1 MAGRDTYI
9 FWGKFILVAFVIHCL
24 VNGQHKRRL
33 EIYSN
38 FGLAMLAFMK
48 EILVLTIFV
57 VTIYMLEL
65 NQFNKYEIGKP
76 YTLIESVRIYTR
88 CN

>member
-1 MAGRDTYI
+1 M
-9 FWGKFILVAFVIHCL
+9 FV
-24 VNGQHKRRL
+24 G
-33 EIYSN
+33 
-38 FGLAMLAFMK
+38 GLAMLAFMK